1 MINFVK
7 SNFRD
12 MRIQKKMDHFDPSF
26 SYLCLL
32 NV

>member
-12 MRIQKKMDHFDPSF
+12 MRIQKKMDQ
-26 SYLCLL
+26 LL
-32 NV
+32 IHLSHIYVY